1 MTGRLPGG
9 RCIGCRRRLTETG
22 GQRIV
27 ATGAV
32 RVSVIGDNL
41 HPSVEGSG
49 LWWPWFARARAR
61 RAVRSG
67 RRPWLCQRCTS
78 VGLCRR
84 CRTPYHLAPGA
95 DILTDDGAVLHV
107 PLVTGMGLRCEQCD
121 EQANWQPGPQAEL
134 PTPTE
139 FHRVPNLLQDW
150 LRAVRETTC
159 KTSAR

>member
-1 MTGRLPGG
+1 MTGRLPGE
-9 RCIGCRRRLTETG
+9 RCMGCRRRLTEIG

-27 ATGAV
+27 AADAV
-32 RVSVIGDNL
+32 RVSVIEDEGR
-41 HPSVEGSG
+41 PFVEVTG

-107 PLVTGMGLRCEQCD
+107 PLVAGMGLRCERC
-121 EQANWQPGPQAEL
+121 EVQANGKPP
-134 PTPTE
+134 
-139 FHRVPNLLQDW
+139 R
-150 LRAVRETTC
+150 
-159 KTSAR
+159 SA